1 MSKDKFIA
9 IALQAISSFL
19 PNVTSFVVNALD
31 KVGFDLDRIGRK
43 RHAHLIEERM
53 RSGFEKHGYN
63 VNIAVWNMHLNEDHR
78 FEHILVTG
86 LVPMGNGGGFRV
98 VVFQGGGW
106 LRNNG
111 DRGYENWLCSGNQ
124 SQNNN
129 VITFYPIN

>member
-1 MSKDKFIA
+1 MSKEKFIA
-9 IALQAISSFL
+9 IALEAISSFM
-19 PNVTSFVVNALD
+19 PDVKSFFVNAFD
-31 KVGFDLDRIGRK
+31 KVGFDLDTIGRK
-43 RHAHLIEERM
+43 RHAQLIEEKM
-53 RSGFEKHGYN
+53 RSTFEGYHYN
-63 VNIAVWNMHLNEDHR
+63 VNIAVWNMHLNEDHD

-111 DRGYENWLCSGNQ
+111 DRGYENWRCSGNL

-129 VITFYPIN
+129 VITFYPIK